1 MHMNKAKYTRIS
13 SKSLLKMRDTGY
25 YAKYLT
31 TAVISYWRMVH
42 GQYQFI
48 YVTLVVCQLSETRN
62 QGYTEHSHPL

>member
-1 MHMNKAKYTRIS
+1 MHMNKTKYTRIS

-31 TAVISYWRMVH
+31 TAVISYWRMAH

-62 QGYTEHSHPL
+62 HGNTGHSHPL

>member
-1 MHMNKAKYTRIS
+1 MHMNKAKYTRTIN
-13 SKSLLKMRDTGY
+13 KSLLIMRDTGF

-31 TAVISYWRMVH
+31 TAVISYSRMAH

-62 QGYTEHSHPL
+62 RGYTEHSHPL